1 MDKSSTTKG
10 QKIAIWIILIAMT
23 IGTLGAYFVVIVA
36 NNNANDP
43 ELKKQDQA
51 RLMKEY
57 QAKQAAEQK
66 KQQDQIRKQQEA
78 EAKKVKQPL
87 EGYTAEAFDKTAVTQ
102 VSIEELK
109 AGGGKTATA
118 QSTVSAN
125 YFGWTSDGK
134 IFDSSR
140 KDGVTSPIEFS
151 LQGVIKGW
159 TEGLT
164 GAKEGS
170 VRKLTIPSDKAY
182 GEQGSP
188 PSIGPNEPLV
198 FIVELKKVK

>member
-1 MDKSSTTKG
+1 MEKSSTTRG
-10 QKIAIWIILIAMT
+10 QKIAIWIILIALT
-23 IGTLGAYFVVIVA
+23 IGTFGAYFVVIIA

-43 ELKKQDQA
+43 VLKKQDEQ
-51 RLMKEY
+51 RQQEKYMKEY
-57 QAKQAAEQK
+57 QA
-66 KQQDQIRKQQEA
+66 QIKKQQEA
-78 EAKKVKQPL
+78 EAKKKKEPL
-87 EGYTAEAFDKTAVTQ
+87 EGYAAEAFDKQAVTELK
-102 VSIEELK
+102 IDELK
-109 AGGGKTATA
+109 AGTGAEATA
-118 QSTVSAN
+118 QSTVEAN

-140 KDGVTSPIEFS
+140 KDGATKPIEFS

-170 VRKLTIPSDKAY
+170 VRKLTIPADKAY
-182 GEQGSP
+182 GAQGSP
-188 PSIGPNEPLV
+188 PSIGANEPLM

>member
-1 MDKSSTTKG
+1 MEKSSTTRG
-10 QKIAIWIILIAMT
+10 QKIAIWIILIALT
-23 IGTLGAYFVVIVA
+23 IGTFGDYCVVIIA

-43 ELKKQDQA
+43 VLKKQDEQ
-51 RLMKEY
+51 RQQEKYMKEY
-57 QAKQAAEQK
+57 QA
-66 KQQDQIRKQQEA
+66 QIKKQQEA
-78 EAKKVKQPL
+78 EAKKKKEPL
-87 EGYTAEAFDKTAVTQ
+87 EGYAAEAFDKQAVTELK
-102 VSIEELK
+102 IDELK
-109 AGGGKTATA
+109 AGTGAEATA
-118 QSTVSAN
+118 QSTVEAN

-140 KDGVTSPIEFS
+140 KDGATKPIEFS

-170 VRKLTIPSDKAY
+170 VRKLTIPADKAY
-182 GEQGSP
+182 GAQGSP
-188 PSIGPNEPLV
+188 PSIGANEPLM